1 MTFFAIEE
9 WKPIPGYE
17 GLYEVSSFG
26 KVKSCNRYA
35 VNHSKIQFRP
45 ERILK
50 PYQDKRGYRQVA
62 LCKDAKITMFSVH
75 RLVADAFIENPDNK
89 PEVDHI
95 DTVPSNN
102 YVWNL
107 QWTTRSENV
116 MNPLTRKHDSD
127 AKKGHQ
133 YWGRPLTDEEKKKI
147 SDAHKGKTFSEEHR
161 RKLSESHRGKHWKM
175 EGGKKV
181 WY

>member
-1 MTFFAIEE
+1 MTFLAIEE
-9 WKPIPGYE
+9 WKPISGYE

-26 KVKSCNRYA
+26 KVKSCDRYA
-35 VNHSKIQFRP
+35 VNHSKVQFRP

-107 QWTTRSENV
+107 RWVTRVENS
-116 MNPLTRKHDSD
+116 MNPLTRQHGSD
-127 AKKGHQ
+127 VKKGHQ
-133 YWGRPLTDEEKKKI
+133 FWGRPHTEEEKKKI
-147 SDAHKGKTFSEEHR
+147 SDAHKGKTLSEEHR